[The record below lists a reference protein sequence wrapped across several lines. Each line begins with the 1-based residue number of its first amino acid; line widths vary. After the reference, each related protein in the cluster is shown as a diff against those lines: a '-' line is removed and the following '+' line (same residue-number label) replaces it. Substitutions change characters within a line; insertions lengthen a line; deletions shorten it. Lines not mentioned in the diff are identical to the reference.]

1 MIPMRAI
8 NTLAEQ
14 EARYCMNSPLLFG
27 ALQALD
33 PESRVEILELS
44 PASTQFLDYFSQFHC
59 KLYLP
64 GCREQLLTLRSDDGE
79 TEQPLSSAFSSSIAL
94 PEDETCSL
102 DLVLLWDLPN
112 YLDKQVLSA
121 LIYYLAP
128 HVSKKTV
135 LHTYIHTR
143 QTMPAYPGDYR
154 LTPENNV
161 QVDMPA
167 AWNAASPM
175 YYQELLHKVFAPFRV
190 DRGMLLAN
198 GLQEYILRIQ

>member
-1 MIPMRAI
+1 MIPMRAV

-14 EARYCMNSPLLFG
+14 EARYSMNSPLLFG

-44 PASTQFLDYFSQFHC
+44 PANTQFLDYFSQFHC

-64 GCREQLLTLRSDDGE
+64 GCRDQLLTLRHDDSG
-79 TEQPLSSAFSSSIAL
+79 TEQPLSSAFKRSIPW
-94 PEDETCSL
+94 PEDETCTL

-112 YLDKQVLSA
+112 YLDKRVLSA
-121 LIYYLAP
+121 LISYLAP
-128 HVSKKTV
+128 QVSKKTV

-143 QTMPAYPGDYR
+143 QTMPARPGDYR

-167 AWNAASPM
+167 TWNGASPM
-175 YYQELLHKVFAPFRV
+175 YYQELLNKVFAPFRV

-198 GLQEYILRIQ
+198 GLQEYIFRSQ